1 MTSTVVE
8 CLQGIQMAKE
18 ATAPDKNGLGNPT
31 IRYKHSTRADDANT
45 RYAVMARSS
54 TQLPTNTYTINAS
67 ACLLAA
73 YAYLFTLMD
82 FYALLMLLTF
92 AACLCTSSYA
102 YGFLCL
108 FMHAY
113 VCYLFAYGS

>member
-1 MTSTVVE
+1 
-8 CLQGIQMAKE
+8 
-18 ATAPDKNGLGNPT
+18 
-31 IRYKHSTRADDANT
+31 
-45 RYAVMARSS
+45 MARSS

-92 AACLCTSSYA
+92 AACLCTSSHA

-108 FMHAY
+108 FMHTY

>member
-1 MTSTVVE
+1 MVLAWSKKKKKQRIVQVLLDKGSTAALLDRNFV
-8 CLQGIQMAKE
+8 L
-18 ATAPDKNGLGNPT
+18 
-31 IRYKHSTRADDANT
+31 KHKIPMIKR
-45 RYAVMARSS
+45 VMARSS

-92 AACLCTSSYA
+92 AACLCTSSHA

-108 FMHAY
+108 FMHTY

>member
-1 MTSTVVE
+1 MD
-8 CLQGIQMAKE
+8 I
-18 ATAPDKNGLGNPT
+18 
-31 IRYKHSTRADDANT
+31 H
-45 RYAVMARSS
+45 VMARSS

-92 AACLCTSSYA
+92 AACLCT
-102 YGFLCL
+102 
-108 FMHAY
+108 Y
-113 VCYLFAYGS
+113 VCLCTLMYVICLLMVHNISEGIFYWNYGLGKKGK

>member
-1 MTSTVVE
+1 MLRLLPIPEHPWQDISMDFITGLPWSNGYDAIWVVV
-8 CLQGIQMAKE
+8 I
-18 ATAPDKNGLGNPT
+18 
-31 IRYKHSTRADDANT
+31 
-45 RYAVMARSS
+45 MARSS
-54 TQLPTNTYTINAS
+54 TQLPMTTYTINTS
-67 ACLLAA
+67 ACLLSA
-73 YAYLFTLMD
+73 YAYLVMLMV
-82 FYALLMLLTF
+82 FYALLMLLTV